1 MQTGALLP
9 TGQDCEVAFMP
20 VATVTLPTGSAPE
33 LIDLVDFKWLMAT
46 EGHRVDLDRLQ
57 ADRAYAR
64 GCIALAAGSGSQ
76 WLRQAAQRLLR
87 PGGKD

>member
-1 MQTGALLP
+1 
-9 TGQDCEVAFMP
+9 MP
-20 VATVTLPTGSAPE
+20 VATSLPSAAAVPE

-57 ADRAYAR
+57 SDRAYAR

-76 WLRQAAQRLLR
+76 WLRHAAQRLLSVQAWA
-87 PGGKD
+87 